1 MIFIKKLIR
10 PLYNTYIM
18 KHLTIIFAL
27 LLVTTSM
34 MADEFKIGKLT
45 FEITSSTEVA
55 LTKADKDI
63 TKAFLSETID
73 YQGNTYILTE
83 IRGRAFDGCSSLSS
97 ITIPCSVEDIE
108 TMAFFNCKSLTSVT
122 ILSCR
127 FGIDISIQYMAF
139 WGCSSLKSVTIPD
152 NIKKYFY
159 WDAFEGSALYDDPSN
174 WENGA
179 LYIDNCL
186 IEVDT
191 SFVGNFKI
199 KENTYLIADEA
210 FKDCQS
216 LISVTIPN
224 GVKVIGDG
232 AFLGCKSLTSV
243 TIPNSVTEIGSNAFE
258 GCSALASVTIPNSVT
273 EIGNYIFKDCSSLT
287 SIVVD
292 IANEYYDSRGNCN
305 AIIDTSTDMLIVGCK
320 NTTIPNSVTGI
331 EWYAFEGH
339 SSLTSINIPNSV
351 TEIRGFAFKG
361 SALYNNPANWENG
374 ALYINDCL
382 IQLDKDY
389 VGNYTIKRKTRLIAD
404 WALDGCT
411 SLTSITIPNSVTEIG
426 WGAFEGCTN
435 LKAIYIPIGSKA
447 RFAKMDGLEDLQHLL
462 IER

>member
-1 MIFIKKLIR
+1 MKKL
-10 PLYNTYIM
+10 
-18 KHLTIIFAL
+18 LTIITLAISAM
-27 LLVTTSM
+27 TM
-34 MADEFKIGKLT
+34 MAEEFKIGKLT
-45 FEITSSTEVA
+45 FEITSSTEVS
-55 LTKADKDI
+55 LKSADQDI
-63 TKAFLSETID
+63 TKVFLGETVN
-73 YQGNTYILTE
+73 YQGKTYTLTE
-83 IRGRAFDGCSSLSS
+83 IGERAFYRCSSLTS

-127 FGIDISIQYMAF
+127 RRFRLGIRYGAF
-139 WGCSSLKSVTIPD
+139 IGCSSLKSVIIPN
-152 NIKKYFY
+152 NIKRYFN
-159 WDAFEGSALYDDPSN
+159 WEAFEGSALYNDPSN

-186 IEVDT
+186 IKLDKD
-191 SFVGNFKI
+191 FVGNCTI
-199 KENTYLIADEA
+199 KENTYLIAEWA
-210 FKDCQS
+210 FRDCTS
-216 LISVTIPN
+216 LTSVTIPN
-224 GVKVIGDG
+224 SIKIIGDG
-232 AFLGCKSLTSV
+232 AFSGCKSLTSV

-305 AIIDTSTDMLIVGCK
+305 AVIETSTNRLLFGCK

-382 IQLDKDY
+382 IKVDTSF
-389 VGNYTIKRKTRLIAD
+389 VGNCTIKENTYLIAD
-404 WALDGCT
+404 EAFEGCS
-411 SLTSITIPNSVTEIG
+411 SLTSVTIPNSVTKIG
-426 WGAFEGCTN
+426 DWAFDSCTN

>member
-1 MIFIKKLIR
+1 MKKL
-10 PLYNTYIM
+10 
-18 KHLTIIFAL
+18 LTIIAL
-27 LLVTTSM
+27 TCSAMTM
-34 MADEFKIGKLT
+34 IAEEFKIGKLT
-45 FEITSSTEVA
+45 FEITSSTEVS
-55 LTKADKDI
+55 LKSADQDI
-63 TKAFLSETID
+63 TKVFLGETVD
-73 YQGNTYILTE
+73 YQGKTYTLTE
-83 IRGRAFDGCSSLSS
+83 IGREAFEGCSSLTS

-108 TMAFFNCKSLTSVT
+108 MMAFFNCKSLTSVT

-127 FGIDISIQYMAF
+127 RRFRLGIRYGAF
-139 WGCSSLKSVTIPD
+139 IGCSSLKSVTIPN
-152 NIKKYFY
+152 NIKRYFN
-159 WDAFEGSALYDDPSN
+159 WDAFKGSALYDDPSN

-199 KENTYLIADEA
+199 KEKTHLIADRA
-210 FKDCQS
+210 FQDCQS

-232 AFLGCKSLTSV
+232 AFFGCKSLTSV

-273 EIGNYIFKDCSSLT
+273 EIGNCIFKDCSSLT

-305 AIIDTSTDMLIVGCK
+305 AVIETSTNRLLFGCK

-382 IQLDKDY
+382 IKVDTNF
-389 VGNYTIKRKTRLIAD
+389 VGNCTIKENTYLIAD
-404 WALDGCT
+404 EAFEGCS
-411 SLTSITIPNSVTEIG
+411 SLTSVTIPNSVTKIG
-426 WGAFEGCTN
+426 DWAFDSCTN

-462 IER
+462 VER

>member
-1 MIFIKKLIR
+1 
-10 PLYNTYIM
+10 
-18 KHLTIIFAL
+18 
-27 LLVTTSM
+27 
-34 MADEFKIGKLT
+34 MAEEFKIGKLT
-45 FEITSSTEVA
+45 FEITSSTEVS
-55 LTKADKDI
+55 LKSADQDI
-63 TKAFLSETID
+63 TKVFLGETVD
-73 YQGNTYILTE
+73 YQGKTYTLTE
-83 IRGRAFDGCSSLSS
+83 IGEEAFFRCSSLTS

-108 TMAFFNCKSLTSVT
+108 RMAFFNCKSLTSVT

-127 FGIDISIQYMAF
+127 RRFRLGIRYGAF
-139 WGCSSLKSVTIPD
+139 IGCSSLKSVTIPD
-152 NIKKYFY
+152 NIKKYFN
-159 WDAFEGSALYDDPSN
+159 WDAFEGSALYNDPSN

-186 IEVDT
+186 IKLDKD
-191 SFVGNFKI
+191 FVGNCTI
-199 KENTYLIADEA
+199 KENTYLIAEWA
-210 FKDCQS
+210 FRDCTS
-216 LISVTIPN
+216 LTSVTIPN
-224 GVKVIGDG
+224 SIKIIGDG
-232 AFLGCKSLTSV
+232 AFSGCKSLTSV

-305 AIIDTSTDMLIVGCK
+305 AVIETSTNRLLLGCK

-331 EWYAFEGH
+331 EWYAFE
-339 SSLTSINIPNSV
+339 
-351 TEIRGFAFKG
+351 G

-389 VGNYTIKRKTRLIAD
+389 AGNYTIKRKTRLIAD
-404 WALDGCT
+404 WAFDGCT
-411 SLTSITIPNSVTEIG
+411 SLTSVTIPNSVTEIG
-426 WGAFEGCTN
+426 WRAFEGCTN
-435 LKAIYIPIGSKA
+435 LKTIYIPIGSKA

>member
-1 MIFIKKLIR
+1 MKKL
-10 PLYNTYIM
+10 
-18 KHLTIIFAL
+18 LTIITLAICSM
-27 LLVTTSM
+27 TM
-34 MADEFKIGKLT
+34 MAEEFKIGKLT
-45 FEITSSTEVA
+45 FEITSSTEVS
-55 LTKADKDI
+55 LKSADQDI
-63 TKAFLSETID
+63 TKVFLGETVD
-73 YQGNTYILTE
+73 YQGKTYTLTE
-83 IRGRAFDGCSSLSS
+83 IGRKAF
-97 ITIPCSVEDIE
+97 E
-108 TMAFFNCKSLTSVT
+108 
-122 ILSCR
+122 
-127 FGIDISIQYMAF
+127 
-139 WGCSSLKSVTIPD
+139 GCSSLKSVIIPN
-152 NIKKYFY
+152 NIKRYFN
-159 WDAFEGSALYDDPSN
+159 WEAFEGSALYNDPSN

-186 IEVDT
+186 IKLDKD
-191 SFVGNFKI
+191 FVGNCTI
-199 KENTYLIADEA
+199 KENTYLIAEWA
-210 FKDCQS
+210 FRDCTS
-216 LISVTIPN
+216 LTSVTIPN
-224 GVKVIGDG
+224 SIKIIGDG
-232 AFLGCKSLTSV
+232 AFSGCKSLTSV
-243 TIPNSVTEIGSNAFE
+243 NIPNSVTEIGSNAFE

-305 AIIDTSTDMLIVGCK
+305 AVIETSTNRLLFGCK

-361 SALYNNPANWENG
+361 SALYNNPANWKNG

-382 IQLDKDY
+382 IKVDTSF
-389 VGNYTIKRKTRLIAD
+389 VGNCTIKENTYLIAD
-404 WALDGCT
+404 EAFEGCS
-411 SLTSITIPNSVTEIG
+411 SLTSVTIPNSVTKIG
-426 WGAFEGCTN
+426 DWAFDSCTN